1 MPIRLSDYLKKEY
14 GEKVY
19 RLSLSSGCTC
29 PNRDGSICY
38 DIKSDEYH
46 IVDSNVGE
54 PNTQKSNREES
65 CIWKAGGGA
74 VRLTGGCT
82 FCSEGGSGEFA
93 AGNRQTDNSFPD
105 IDSQIEFAKKVIQKK
120 TDAKKFI
127 AYFQS
132 FTNTYG
138 NVRRLSELYHRA
150 ISRDEIVALSIGTR
164 PDCIGDDILD
174 MLKELNEI
182 KPVWIELGLQTIH
195 EKTARRINRGYK
207 LKTFV
212 DAYHR
217 LKAAGITVIVHVILG
232 LPGESKEDMLE
243 TVKYL
248 SNLNPHLDGIKLQN
262 LQILK
267 GTKMYEEL
275 KADIDDPEKVTQN
288 DPAKKIQDYFKV
300 KSCIDNN
307 KMKRTDEHD
316 NLISDFES
324 SANINDY
331 HSMTMEEYTDL
342 VAECIALLPKECV
355 VHRMTGDGPRK
366 LLVDPLWSLDKK
378 RVLNMLSRKT
388 GKYFDD

>member
-29 PNRDGSICY
+29 PNRDGSIYY
-38 DIKSDEYH
+38 DTKSDEYN
-46 IVDSNVGE
+46 IVDSNVGK
-54 PNTQKSNREES
+54 PNTQKSNRAES
-65 CIWKAGGGA
+65 CIWKPGGGA

-93 AGNRQTDNSFPD
+93 AENRHADNNTPD
-105 IDSQIEFAKKVIQKK
+105 IDAQIEFAKKVIQKK

-150 ISRDEIVALSIGTR
+150 IERDEIVALSIGTR

-174 MLKELNEI
+174 MLKELNTI

-195 EKTARRINRGYK
+195 EDTAKRINRGYK
-207 LKTFV
+207 LKTFE
-212 DAYHR
+212 DTYFR
-217 LKAAGITVIVHVILG
+217 LKKAGITVIVHVILG
-232 LPGESKEDMLE
+232 LPRESKEDMLE
-243 TVKYL
+243 TVRYL
-248 SNLNPHLDGIKLQN
+248 ASLNPPLDGIKLQN

-275 KADIDDPEKVTQN
+275 KVAIDDPEKVTQN